1 MIFFEWMVPVV
12 HKLGRIAMKDPVK
25 NTEVA
30 MHPASGHRTPDQLTK
45 DLAGPMGHP
54 DLDVKAGQDRTP
66 PKANVG
72 NGDTDV
78 SPLGRPS
85 EPE

>member
-1 MIFFEWMVPVV
+1 MFRVV
-12 HKLGRIAMKDPVK
+12 VRVGYEISGIAMKQRAKSTD
-25 NTEVA
+25 VA

-45 DLAGPMGHP
+45 DSVGPMGQP

-66 PKANVG
+66 PGADVVK
-72 NGDTDV
+72 GDTDV
-78 SPLGRPS
+78 SPLGKPS

>member
-1 MIFFEWMVPVV
+1 
-12 HKLGRIAMKDPVK
+12 MKDRAK
-25 NTEVA
+25 STDVA

-45 DLAGPMGHP
+45 DSVGPISQP
-54 DLDVKAGQDRTP
+54 DLDVKAGQNRTP
-66 PKANVG
+66 PGSNVA

-78 SPLGRPS
+78 SPLGTPS

>member
-1 MIFFEWMVPVV
+1 MRG
-12 HKLGRIAMKDPVK
+12 KAKS
-25 NTEVA
+25 TEVA
-30 MHPASGHRTPDQLTK
+30 MHPASGHRSPDQLTR
-45 DLAGPMGHP
+45 DSVGPMSKP

-66 PKANVG
+66 PGADVA

-78 SPLGRPS
+78 SPLGKPS

>member
-1 MIFFEWMVPVV
+1 
-12 HKLGRIAMKDPVK
+12 MKKKAKSTD
-25 NTEVA
+25 VA

-45 DLAGPMGHP
+45 DSVGPMGQP
-54 DLDVKAGQDRTP
+54 DLDVQAGQDRTP
-66 PKANVG
+66 PGADVA

-78 SPLGRPS
+78 SPLGKPS

>member
-1 MIFFEWMVPVV
+1 MFRVVIRVV
-12 HKLGRIAMKDPVK
+12 HEIGGIAMRKRAKSTD
-25 NTEVA
+25 VA

-45 DLAGPMGHP
+45 DSAGPMGQP

-72 NGDTDV
+72 SGDTDL